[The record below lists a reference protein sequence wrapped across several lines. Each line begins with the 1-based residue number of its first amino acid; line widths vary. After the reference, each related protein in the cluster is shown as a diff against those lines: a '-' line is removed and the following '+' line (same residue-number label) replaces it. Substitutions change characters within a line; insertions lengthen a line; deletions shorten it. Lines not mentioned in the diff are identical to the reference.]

1 MKVNACAA
9 LALALA
15 VVAPQGLVAQEGE
28 GEDESEP
35 MTDGRDVTL
44 VFGAGGFFE
53 GFDNGML
60 AEETYVVPEGLV
72 LCLQDIVWYMEGPP
86 GVSGQIGI
94 ANTNVDQASTY
105 TMWQRTPTFNS
116 AGQASGMEAF
126 TAGGRVTNE
135 GGINAFATHP
145 VNLTINAVKRPL
157 PPEGT
162 VAPCLAL
169 ARDLPTEAEA
179 DEAAAGR
186 VR

>member
-72 LCLQDIVWYMEGPP
+72 LCLLVHGGP
-86 GVSGQIGI
+86 
-94 ANTNVDQASTY
+94 
-105 TMWQRTPTFNS
+105 
-116 AGQASGMEAF
+116 
-126 TAGGRVTNE
+126 
-135 GGINAFATHP
+135 
-145 VNLTINAVKRPL
+145 
-157 PPEGT
+157 
-162 VAPCLAL
+162 
-169 ARDLPTEAEA
+169 
-179 DEAAAGR
+179 AGR
-186 VR
+186 VRTDRDCQHERRPSLDLYHVAADADFQ